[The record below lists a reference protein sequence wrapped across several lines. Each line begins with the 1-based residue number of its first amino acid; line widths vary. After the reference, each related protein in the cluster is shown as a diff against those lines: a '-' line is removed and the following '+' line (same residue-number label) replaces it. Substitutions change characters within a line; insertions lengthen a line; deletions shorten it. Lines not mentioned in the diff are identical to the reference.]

1 MGMDTGQIKVE
12 QLAETASQL
21 PPLSQTTSQIIA
33 ILADP
38 LFEVSELIKVI
49 ALDQPLT
56 ASLLRSANSAS
67 HSRTRAAATV
77 GEAVIRLGS
86 GTILVMAVVTSAR
99 PKSDVDLHAFGM
111 SADDYWE
118 HCVSSVAASEELSAR
133 RIARF
138 GSGFSTAALLH
149 DYGKLILSEHI
160 TPERLEQLAAFQSSN
175 PARRPVDAERTV
187 LGVDHAV
194 AGALVARHWNLP
206 ETMVTAIEAHHN
218 AVDAEDDLTN
228 GVILANQIA
237 LTNAGRT
244 DSSSEAIEN
253 VANARRALGVDDE
266 VYRDVAV
273 ASQVRFENLVELF
286 A

>member
-1 MGMDTGQIKVE
+1 MDTGQIKVE

-160 TPERLEQLAAFQSSN
+160 TPEQLAAFQSSN

-187 LGVDHAV
+187 LGGDHAV